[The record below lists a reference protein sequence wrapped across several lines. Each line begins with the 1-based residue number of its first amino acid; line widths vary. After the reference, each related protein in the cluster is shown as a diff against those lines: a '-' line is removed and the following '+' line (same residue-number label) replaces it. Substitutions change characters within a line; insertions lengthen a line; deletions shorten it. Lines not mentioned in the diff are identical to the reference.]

1 MVCECQWG
9 LTGMIFGFLI
19 VCAAGVFAVIPYI
32 PVIFGAN
39 DCWFDVE
46 WYTILCWAW
55 FILGAAILSFGCI
68 WEICGCQPQGR
79 WAKSREE
86 ISDDG
91 LASAPT
97 PYIMIA

>member
-9 LTGMIFGFLI
+9 LTSILLGGI
-19 VCAAGVFAVIPYI
+19 VVVAAGAFSFFPVVLQLFKYDWYI
-32 PVIFGAN
+32 M
-39 DCWFDVE
+39 
-46 WYTILCWAW
+46 LCWAW
-55 FILGAAILSFGCI
+55 FLLGASVLSFGCI

-86 ISDDG
+86 DAPVDDI
-91 LASAPT
+91 ASAPT